1 LIPFADLASPA
12 VFWKVGHVLSE
23 PLKSGPSVSY
33 RLRLFCLRGLK
44 ALVMPEYA
52 LSPPRLDVCNFMPL
66 VALLAALLNAA
77 IESEPARVTTDVRRD
92 FEQSQAAASEI
103 LARYMVIFFLVL

>member
-1 LIPFADLASPA
+1 
-12 VFWKVGHVLSE
+12 
-23 PLKSGPSVSY
+23 
-33 RLRLFCLRGLK
+33 
-44 ALVMPEYA
+44 
-52 LSPPRLDVCNFMPL
+52 L